1 MYVLNWIQGGT
12 LSSVSDGIVTMCSL
26 LHVLDLCHQGSLQIT
41 MELITIKTR
50 YTGNWLQFQGSLQ
63 IHLKM

>member
-1 MYVLNWIQGGT
+1 M
-12 LSSVSDGIVTMCSL
+12 SDGVVTMCSL
-26 LHVLDLCHQGSLQIT
+26 RHVLDLCHQGSLQIT

-63 IHLKM
+63 IHLKI